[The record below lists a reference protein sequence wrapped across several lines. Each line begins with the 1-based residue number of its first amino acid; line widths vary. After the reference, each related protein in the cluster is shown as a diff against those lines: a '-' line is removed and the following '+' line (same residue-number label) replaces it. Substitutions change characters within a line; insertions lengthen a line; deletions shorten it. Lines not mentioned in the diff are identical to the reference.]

1 MVIPVCVLILILAMF
16 CKLFALKMKYLP
28 GEVALYGKLEVQFLI
43 PNASPDLAGFNLANK
58 SFPERD

>member
-1 MVIPVCVLILILAMF
+1 MF